1 MQIRDIHLG
10 DEVLLQPRYEG
21 TDKQPCAGRVVELLD
36 SGMRLQYT
44 RPEAY
49 LQGSDYFRFFSL
61 IAWEVA
67 AITFVNSTQVA

>member
-1 MQIRDIHLG
+1 
-10 DEVLLQPRYEG
+10 
-21 TDKQPCAGRVVELLD
+21 
-36 SGMRLQYT
+36 MRLQYT